1 MSPPALP
8 HSARGPVRGTRD
20 LGHPRPILTVPPHWL
35 RRAHTANHETH
46 FAFFFFFPPIFCFS
60 TPFVV
65 FPPPFPEAKAV
76 FLLPLLL
83 ATLHPSCQDV
93 SRAVRICCCGSST
106 EQEHKGKAV
115 AGTGSFF
122 KEKKSKDQEPG
133 VFSSKLPQ
141 NISGSLGHPSTFEPK
156 PQLISSQN
164 QKANKQM
171 KNL

>member
-8 HSARGPVRGTRD
+8 HPARGPVRGTQD

-65 FPPPFPEAKAV
+65 FPSPFPKAKAV

-106 EQEHKGKAV
+106 EQEQKGKAV
-115 AGTGSFF
+115 AGTSSFF
-122 KEKKSKDQEPG
+122 KEKNQKTRNQ
-133 VFSSKLPQ
+133 VFFLLNSHRT
-141 NISGSLGHPSTFEPK
+141 SLGAWATPRH
-156 PQLISSQN
+156 LNLNHNSSPA
-164 QKANKQM
+164 KTKKQI
-171 KNL
+171 NR